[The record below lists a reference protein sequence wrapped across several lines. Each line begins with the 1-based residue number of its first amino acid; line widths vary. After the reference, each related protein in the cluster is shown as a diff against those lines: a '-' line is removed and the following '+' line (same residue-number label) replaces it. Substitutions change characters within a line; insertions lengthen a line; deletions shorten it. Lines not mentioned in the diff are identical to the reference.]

1 MACSLE
7 FALLS
12 KHIYIS
18 QWLVFYDIVIQNIY
32 KWDLI
37 MTIFQTM
44 ADILRYIQTENL
56 YVGPSEVHWPHIVS
70 KKQISQLYVR
80 YYM

>member
-1 MACSLE
+1 MGPLQD
-7 FALLS
+7 F
-12 KHIYIS
+12 
-18 QWLVFYDIVIQNIY
+18 
-32 KWDLI
+32 
-37 MTIFQTM
+37 IFQTM

-70 KKQISQLYVR
+70 KKQILQLYVR